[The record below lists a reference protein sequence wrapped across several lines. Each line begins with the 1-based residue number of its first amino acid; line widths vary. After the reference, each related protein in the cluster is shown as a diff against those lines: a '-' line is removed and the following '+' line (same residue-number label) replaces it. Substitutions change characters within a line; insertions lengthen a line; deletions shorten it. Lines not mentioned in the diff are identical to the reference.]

1 MIFNFTSFFKK
12 QDDRF
17 LNFIK
22 HQARKEFMISF
33 FIDFSVIASVNIF
46 LISIIS
52 FVTTYSLNDL
62 AKVFFP
68 IFIILMIFTFF
79 NKKIKFEEI
88 AKKIDE
94 KKSLQKYSF
103 HWFVAS
109 K

>member
-22 HQARKEFMISF
+22 HQARKEFLISF

-52 FVTTYSLNDL
+52 FVTTYSFNDL

-68 IFIILMIFTFF
+68 IFVISMILIIFKKK
-79 NKKIKFEEI
+79 NKI
-88 AKKIDE
+88 
-94 KKSLQKYSF
+94 
-103 HWFVAS
+103 
-109 K
+109 